1 MPQLGEGDAAQRE
14 RGWGRERWR
23 GKLKKGREGRR
34 EGDKGAEE
42 EEQRRKKIT
51 LVKTG
56 KEEKRKGEAN
66 RCRGF

>member
-1 MPQLGEGDAAQRE
+1 MPQLGEGDAAQWE

-23 GKLKKGREGRR
+23 GKLRKGR
-34 EGDKGAEE
+34 EGDKGAEK

-56 KEEKRKGEAN
+56 KEEKKKGEAI